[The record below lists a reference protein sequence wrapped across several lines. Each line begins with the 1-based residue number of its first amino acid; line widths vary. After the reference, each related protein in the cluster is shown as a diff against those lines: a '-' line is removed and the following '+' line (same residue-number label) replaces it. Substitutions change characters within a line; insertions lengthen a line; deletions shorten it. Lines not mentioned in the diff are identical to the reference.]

1 MVLSAGPHLPWR
13 VLGAFAAAVLVIAIA
28 ACGTYIWMS
37 CRGRLPAVFTP
48 RRVQLVHFE
57 LVHRPVRVCEA
68 HLLTMQKNTHTR
80 AFDTRFLTHAF

>member
-68 HLLTMQKNTHTR
+68 HLLTMQKTPIHVL
-80 AFDTRFLTHAF
+80 LTHAF